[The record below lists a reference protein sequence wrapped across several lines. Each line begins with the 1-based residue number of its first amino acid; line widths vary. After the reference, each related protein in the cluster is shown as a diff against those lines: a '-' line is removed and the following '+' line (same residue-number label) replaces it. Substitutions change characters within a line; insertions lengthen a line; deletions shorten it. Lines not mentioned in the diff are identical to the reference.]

1 MLAKRLIFF
10 SSASEDAESNMIS
23 KLKDA
28 CGFEYTTKL
37 TRMFQDMSLC
47 KDLNTAFKEKM
58 AANHDP
64 EELTRQ
70 SFRFCACISA
80 TDERTQSISTFSCST
95 PEPGRSVNRK
105 AISRCRLN

>member
-1 MLAKRLIFF
+1 MLAKRLISF

-47 KDLNTAFKEKM
+47 KDLNSAFKEKM
-58 AANHDP
+58 AANHDAKD
-64 EELTRQ
+64 LSRS
-70 SFRFCACISA
+70 SFRF
-80 TDERTQSISTFSCST
+80 SILIFD
-95 PEPGRSVNRK
+95 
-105 AISRCRLN
+105 